1 MEWLFLLQKCLV
13 PASFLKSLHV
23 LGQPAYCRAGKVG
36 KLSQFSLGS
45 DFSDL
50 PLELC
55 LAEGPKLQGLR
66 EGTSRIY
73 PNFIIA
79 EHLLV

>member
-1 MEWLFLLQKCLV
+1 M
-13 PASFLKSLHV
+13 
-23 LGQPAYCRAGKVG
+23 
-36 KLSQFSLGS
+36 SLGS
-45 DFSDL
+45 LLTAEWAKWESYLSLALGLTSLTDL